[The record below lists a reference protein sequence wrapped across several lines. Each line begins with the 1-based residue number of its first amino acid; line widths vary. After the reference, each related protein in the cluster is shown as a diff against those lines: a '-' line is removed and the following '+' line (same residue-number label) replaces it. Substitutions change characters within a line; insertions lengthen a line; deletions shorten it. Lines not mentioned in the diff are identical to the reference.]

1 MLQRKIFILI
11 QIIKKDYIPKKGS
24 LKWIRDIFESYIV
37 KNEKEINYFS
47 KRQKMKDVKKLKFK
61 FLKLNNIN
69 IKIRV

>member
-11 QIIKKDYIPKKGS
+11 QVIKKDYIPKKGS
-24 LKWIRDIFESYIV
+24 LKRIRDIFESYIV

>member
-1 MLQRKIFILI
+1 MIQRKIFMLI
-11 QIIKKDYIPKKGS
+11 QDIKKDYIPKKGS
-24 LKWIRDIFESYIV
+24 LKRIRDIFESYIV
-37 KNEKEINYFS
+37 KNEKEINYFC